1 MNIEWSTSKTLFASS
16 YLTGSFMETNIFTL
30 SSFWATLF
38 YFIVVHPNF
47 GQYISNRLLLN
58 YLQSQKVFII
68 SSFELE
74 AVIKCRVK
82 MLEDR
87 PIKTFH
93 FSPQLSV
100 ETDKFKLLL
109 MNDTEEVEKRLPHL
123 PNVLAWV
130 LFDPGASVIYYYSEI
145 RHSDWMPRVTWLV
158 LTN

>member
-1 MNIEWSTSKTLFASS
+1 
-16 YLTGSFMETNIFTL
+16 METNIFTL

-123 PNVLAWV
+123 PNV
-130 LFDPGASVIYYYSEI
+130 
-145 RHSDWMPRVTWLV
+145 
-158 LTN
+158 